1 MSSDLWDGQLPD
13 RGLGACAGAKAGALW
28 QLVYRPVVLL
38 EQPGSCGSQNPRLQ
52 LFPEGEAPHCFLS
65 QPFLCAGVWDQ
76 KQWAEDSQGFGAPVW
91 ASVAPEH
98 DRTSVEGTPPLAP
111 TGLAPGTYR
120 ATEAQLQPV
129 CCAPGLGSRGRNGA
143 PRLGTCVCPG
153 ASQKHKCCPPGHE
166 LATR

>member
-1 MSSDLWDGQLPD
+1 MGSYRTGALEHVQGPRLGPCGSWFTDLWFSWSNLAAVDP
-13 RGLGACAGAKAGALW
+13 RT
-28 QLVYRPVVLL
+28 
-38 EQPGSCGSQNPRLQ
+38 PGFSSSQRERLHIA
-52 LFPEGEAPHCFLS
+52 FFLK